1 MVRSVFRVV
10 EYLQGNAGYLLSHE
24 VFLYIFD
31 AVLML
36 GVMVL
41 FNWVHPSEVT
51 EAYLKRRSADET
63 AELQHV
69 RDGYMGG
76 VGKGGRDVQDAYV

>member
-24 VFLYIFD
+24 VFLYVFD

-36 GVMVL
+36 AVMGM
-41 FNWVHPSEVT
+41 FNWVHPSEIT
-51 EAYLKRRSADET
+51 EALDKRQMDVADVEMRSVEERYL
-63 AELQHV
+63 
-69 RDGYMGG
+69 
-76 VGKGGRDVQDAYV
+76 GRED